1 MAGDEEGSA
10 GKPPDTCGQT
20 PGASAAPT
28 VLTSSAGSPSSFCLP
43 AHWFPRLQ
51 SSCMPASPASPS
63 SYHGDESRQR
73 LSAVIS
79 CTLPTGFFLRFP
91 SGHYLC
97 LVFSLFK
104 LSLSLSLSRCVPPSF
119 LLTVPLSTAHSP
131 LLSTS
136 SRLVVS
142 SSWPSSALPRS
153 PPCSSSCGVSP
164 PDDKFAAL
172 RKPQPLDHIADIRD
186 EAKIDTECSWFRFL
200 PVSPLWQEQPAPSP
214 PPHPQHLS
222 INNLLLAPPSP
233 FLSLHCTNTTKCDV

>member
-1 MAGDEEGSA
+1 MAGAAEGSA
-10 GKPPDTCGQT
+10 GKLPDTCGQT
-20 PGASAAPT
+20 PGLVCCSHRPNE
-28 VLTSSAGSPSSFCLP
+28 LGWLPFCLP

-104 LSLSLSLSRCVPPSF
+104 LSLTLSLPPCF
-119 LLTVPLSTAHSP
+119 LLTVPLSTARSP

-136 SRLVVS
+136 SRLVIS

-164 PDDKFAAL
+164 P
-172 RKPQPLDHIADIRD
+172 RRQICCSH
-186 EAKIDTECSWFRFL
+186 EATTTRS
-200 PVSPLWQEQPAPSP
+200 
-214 PPHPQHLS
+214 
-222 INNLLLAPPSP
+222 
-233 FLSLHCTNTTKCDV
+233 HCGHSGWG